1 MKIWKILS
9 PKVLTAEERPDAVS
23 GETQAKV
30 KVTKLLLS
38 DADMRNYS
46 GTLHPKYPLV
56 PGMFAVGV
64 VGEAGAGC
72 TAVEKNT
79 RVYLHDTLPCGSCE
93 HCLAGD
99 TESCAHPRTAGM
111 NGEGFLRDFVVTEES
126 MLSPL
131 PPSVSDE
138 EALFVGVV
146 SACEAVVDKLD
157 APKGTHV
164 AVFGAGTFGNILSQ
178 LLIYRQAVPVLID
191 GSEEKLAVAAQ
202 CGVYY
207 TLKTDETLKD
217 ELMRITGGR
226 MAAAS
231 VYCSFCG
238 VPPETAFEMTAG
250 GGRTVFAGFAFPD
263 MQAKL
268 NIAQEKRLT
277 LCSVTNGLTNYGTAI
292 NLLVNKAID
301 IAPFRIRTYPAS
313 EAEKALAE
321 SAESLEK
328 GINEGPAVI
337 NMLA

>member
-1 MKIWKILS
+1 MKIWKVLS
-9 PKVLTAEERPDAVS
+9 PKVLTEEERPDAVS

-38 DADMRNYS
+38 DADLRNYS
-46 GTLHPKYPLV
+46 GALHPKYPLV

-79 RVYLHDTLPCGSCE
+79 RVYLHDTLPCGQCE

-99 TESCAHPRTAGM
+99 AENCMHPRTAGM
-111 NGEGFLRDFVVTEES
+111 NSEGFLRDFVVAEEAN
-126 MLSPL
+126 LSPL
-131 PPSVSDE
+131 PSSVSDE

-202 CGVYY
+202 CGIYY
-207 TLKTDETLKD
+207 TLKADDALEENL
-217 ELMRITGGR
+217 LRITGGR

-238 VPPETAFEMTAG
+238 VPPETAFDMTANG
-250 GGRTVFAGFAFPD
+250 GNVVFAGFAFPD

-268 NIAQEKRLT
+268 NVAQEKRLT
-277 LCSVTNGLTNYGTAI
+277 LSAVSNDLTNYGTAI
-292 NLLVNKAID
+292 NLLVNKAIN
-301 IAPFRIRTYPAS
+301 IAPFRIRTFPVS
-313 EAEKALAE
+313 EIGKALAE
-321 SAESLEK
+321 SAEALEK
-328 GINEGPAVI
+328 GENEGPAVI

>member
-38 DADMRNYS
+38 DADLRNYS
-46 GTLHPKYPLV
+46 GALHPKYPLV

-64 VGEAGAGC
+64 VGETGTGC

-93 HCLAGD
+93 HCMAGD
-99 TESCAHPRTAGM
+99 TERCAHPRTAGM
-111 NGEGFLRDFVVTEES
+111 NGEGFLRDFVVTEEAN
-126 MLSPL
+126 LSPL

-178 LLIYRQAVPVLID
+178 QLIYRQAVPVLID
-191 GSEEKLAVAAQ
+191 ESEEKLAVAAQ
-202 CGVYY
+202 CGIYY
-207 TLKTDETLKD
+207 TLKADESL
-217 ELMRITGGR
+217 EENLVRITGGR

-238 VPPETAFEMTAG
+238 VSPEVAFEMTAN
-250 GGRTVFAGFAFPD
+250 GGRVVFAGFAFPD

-277 LCSVTNGLTNYGTAI
+277 LSSVSNDCTNYGTAI
-292 NLLVNKAID
+292 NLLVNKAIN
-301 IAPFRIRTYPAS
+301 IAPFRIHAFPVS
-313 EAEKALAE
+313 EVEKALGE
-321 SAESLEK
+321 GAESLEK
-328 GINEGPAVI
+328 GKSEGPIVI